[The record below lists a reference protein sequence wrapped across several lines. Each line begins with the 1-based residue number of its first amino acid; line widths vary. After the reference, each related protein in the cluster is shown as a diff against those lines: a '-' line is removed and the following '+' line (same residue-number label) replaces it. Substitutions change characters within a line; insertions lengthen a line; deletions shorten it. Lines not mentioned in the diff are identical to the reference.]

1 MTQLMACGCGAS
13 FQNGDAFCGNCGRPL
28 PVSTLA
34 GRPVAYGLAPEPPR
48 RGAPPF
54 TGPTPLAGPSP
65 ATPQPPMPR
74 AHSRGKRARESEQR
88 QHWDTG
94 FFRHPVAPAGRAPE
108 RMSNATRYLCAAAYL
123 DSSFANPVI
132 GELVGSHRAVV
143 PSRGVD
149 LIPVIRHCLKARKMQ
164 LVRDLLLSILLVLGL
179 FLATGPLILIL
190 IIALFLSFLPK
201 PQWERRSL
209 GGKAVIAVAGVGAT
223 AIIAAIAGIFLLLY
237 LTSKAGDSG
246 GGLSRPG
253 LALLPGVAL
262 TAGAVP
268 IGLIYACAVG
278 GTLVYYC
285 YIRNKTLGEW
295 LSPEAQAPPF
305 DRSSERVE
313 KRLAEIN
320 AAQYGNLTLYSG
332 EDPFLGSGETP
343 FKWRKADERIGA
355 NERAWSISIELNR
368 EGAPRNPLGPAPR
381 GRVRI
386 DPVEL
391 HTALRKRLLELNDP
405 GLPPNERICALT
417 VDDHVAGEGHFRWD
431 SPLVDTAKQIPYSQV
446 SGEAVTALI
455 RNPQARLR
463 YYQRVSISDEGQTV
477 LAKNQPVIGSVD
489 QEVVVSAFVY
499 VAVEGHM
506 FYLQFVPTSLA
517 PIGDYYHT
525 IDYLPKTSSGKFLA
539 KVVLDTARTSFRDLF
554 GAFPRLFRTLAMMR
568 RERKSFNKELT
579 LSADYVHADIG
590 ARMSVRQFGA
600 RLWPRTYIQ
609 QLDVSKYTQIIER
622 LVLETVLDFLVAKGV
637 DTTAYRASAQAI
649 YNSGIIVGG
658 DVRNSGLHIN

>member
-1 MTQLMACGCGAS
+1 VTQLMECSCGAS
-13 FQNGDAFCGNCGRPL
+13 SEDGDIFCGNCG
-28 PVSTLA
+28 
-34 GRPVAYGLAPEPPR
+34 
-48 RGAPPF
+48 
-54 TGPTPLAGPSP
+54 
-65 ATPQPPMPR
+65 
-74 AHSRGKRARESEQR
+74 GKRPFSAPIPQQSVPQARVHGGRTRESEQR
-88 QHWDTG
+88 QYWGAG
-94 FFRHPVAPAGRAPE
+94 FFSHSVAPAAQAPE

-123 DSSFANPVI
+123 DSAFANPVI

-164 LVRDLLLSILLVLGL
+164 LVRDVLLSVLLFFGL
-179 FLATGPLILIL
+179 FVATGPLILMM
-190 IIALFLSFLPK
+190 IIAFFLSFLPK
-201 PQWERRSL
+201 PRWERRSL
-209 GGKAVIAVAGVGAT
+209 GNKVLAAVAGVAAI
-223 AIIAAIAGIFLLLY
+223 AIIATIAGIFALLLY
-237 LTSKAGDSG
+237 VRSKVESPG
-246 GGLSRPG
+246 GGLPLPG
-253 LALLPGVAL
+253 LGL
-262 TAGAVP
+262 TAGSALG
-268 IGLIYACAVG
+268 GLIYFCAVG
-278 GTLVYYC
+278 GTLGYYC
-285 YIRNKTLGEW
+285 YLRNKALGEW
-295 LSPEAQAPPF
+295 LDPDAQAPPF
-305 DRSSERVE
+305 TRSSERVE

-320 AAQYGNLTLYSG
+320 AAQYGNLTLYSD

-343 FKWRKADERIGA
+343 FKWRKADEKIGA

-368 EGAPRNPLGPAPR
+368 EGAPRNLLDPTPR

-391 HTALRKRLLELNDP
+391 HIALRKRLIELDDP
-405 GLPPNERICALT
+405 ALPPNERITALS

-431 SPLVDTAKQIPYSQV
+431 SPLVDNSKLIPYSQV

-477 LAKNQPVIGSVD
+477 LAQNQPVIGSVD

-506 FYLQFVPTSLA
+506 FYLQFVPTSLS
-517 PIGDYYHT
+517 PIGDYYHA
-525 IDYLPKTSSGKFLA
+525 IDHLPKPSSGKFLT
-539 KVVLDTARTSFRDLF
+539 KVALDAARTSLRDLL
-554 GAFPRLFRTLAMMR
+554 GAFPRLFRTLLMMWQEWR
-568 RERKSFNKELT
+568 YFNEELT
-579 LSADYVHADIG
+579 HSADYVNADIG
-590 ARMSVRQFGA
+590 ARISVRQFGA
-600 RLWPRTYIQ
+600 RLSPRTYIQ

-658 DVRNSGLHIN
+658 DARNSGLTIN